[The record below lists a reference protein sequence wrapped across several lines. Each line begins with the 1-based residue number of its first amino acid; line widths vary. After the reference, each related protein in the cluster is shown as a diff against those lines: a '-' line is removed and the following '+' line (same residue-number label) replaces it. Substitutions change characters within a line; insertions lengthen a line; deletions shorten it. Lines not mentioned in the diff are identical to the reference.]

1 MIMTAIPWKMTSIP
15 SIMMMDHTP
24 CPEEKNWTFV
34 DSLAMTITQEILMIT
49 STDQVQLERQIQASN
64 LV

>member
-15 SIMMMDHTP
+15 SIMMMDHTLL
-24 CPEEKNWTFV
+24 PEEKNWTFV

-49 STDQVQLERQIQASN
+49 LTDQVQLERQIQASN

>member
-1 MIMTAIPWKMTSIP
+1 MTAIPWKMTSIV

-24 CPEEKNWTFV
+24 CPEEKNLTFV
-34 DSLAMTITQEILMIT
+34 DSLAMTITQEILTIT